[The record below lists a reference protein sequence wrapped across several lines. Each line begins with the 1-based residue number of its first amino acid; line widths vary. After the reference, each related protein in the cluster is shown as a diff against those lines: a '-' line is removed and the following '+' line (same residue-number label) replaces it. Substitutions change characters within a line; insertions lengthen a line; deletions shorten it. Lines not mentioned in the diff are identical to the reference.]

1 MDKEIKGE
9 GSQSSVNVSATIV
22 NIKYI
27 TEKKGRE
34 GERKEEKRNANGERD
49 NRFGKNI
56 KECSV
61 FLTRDETR

>member
-34 GERKEEKRNANGERD
+34 RGKEKKRKERER
-49 NRFGKNI
+49 RKG
-56 KECSV
+56 
-61 FLTRDETR
+61 

>member
-27 TEKKGRE
+27 TEGERE

>member
-1 MDKEIKGE
+1 MRSQLPCSMDKEIKGE

-34 GERKEEKRNANGERD
+34 REKEKKRKGTRTEKG
-49 NRFGKNI
+49 I
-56 KECSV
+56 IVSV
-61 FLTRDETR
+61 RI